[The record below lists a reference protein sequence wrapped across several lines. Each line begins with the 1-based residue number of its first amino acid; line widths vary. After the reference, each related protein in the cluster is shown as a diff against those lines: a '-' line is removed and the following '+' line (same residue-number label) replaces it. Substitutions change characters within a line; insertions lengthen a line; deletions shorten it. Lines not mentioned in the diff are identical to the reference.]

1 MTFFLVRWVDD
12 NALLS
17 FTRLFETE
25 KEATEFIILS
35 KQVKQYEDSV
45 ANIKHHLKIANAY
58 PAGLISGI
66 NCYFKLLPITLTK
79 KVDGVWP
86 Q

>member
-17 FTRLFETE
+17 FTRLFETRE
-25 KEATEFIILS
+25 EATEFIIQS
-35 KQVKQYEDSV
+35 KQAKQYADTVE
-45 ANIKHHLKIANAY
+45 NIKYHLKMANAY
-58 PAGLISGI
+58 PAGLISGV
-66 NCYFKLLPITLTK
+66 NCYFELLPITLTK

-86 Q
+86 H